1 MNGFALTNFLK
12 NNKIS
17 FVVNIIAP
25 SLIPDADSINYVEEY
40 ILNNVQIILQN
51 KDYILYKFQCQQID
65 ILKLIQNVNY
75 STNKQTLTAAVSPY
89 KIISD
94 INNLIDNAFDANYL
108 DTTRKINFISSQN
121 STAIDIINYCLTC
134 RSR

>member
-1 MNGFALTNFLK
+1 MNGFELTNFLK

-17 FVVNIIAP
+17 FIVNVIAP
-25 SLIPDADSINYVEEY
+25 SLIPDAEPINYIGEY

-51 KDYILYKFQCQQID
+51 KDYIIYKFQCQHID

-75 STNKQTLTAAVSPY
+75 STNKQTLTTAVSPY

-94 INNLIDNAFDANYL
+94 INNLIDNAFDSNYL

-121 STAIDIINYCLTC
+121 STAIDIIDYCLTC
-134 RSR
+134 RCR